1 MKHTARIMWIIGQTE
16 VELISSANNGCICC
30 ISSFPGLSIVVGLR
44 KDVIQSESDSRLW
57 QLPGQARPT
66 LPLSSHAHPAP
77 DDGDDD
83 ADKRKVGAAVRR
95 QDLQCRLL
103 LCPGLLTL
111 VSPPSIVISQR
122 DNRPQVY
129 ECMVRGIAVM
139 RRRADSYV
147 NATQILKVAGVEK
160 GRRTKILEKEIL
172 PGKHEIVQGGYGKYQ
187 GTWYVPIFFRLNL
200 SLTSATGFLL
210 SEVKNW
216 PSATVWPLY
225 YRPYLTSSRLP
236 LRGTHC
242 HRCQVKPS
250 PPSPLQLPGH
260 YLRRRRSRVWGRQT
274 TTAPAA

>member
-1 MKHTARIMWIIGQTE
+1 MSLVT
-16 VELISSANNGCICC
+16 S
-30 ISSFPGLSIVVGLR
+30 
-44 KDVIQSESDSRLW
+44 KDVIHPTETGSRLW

-83 ADKRKVGAAVRR
+83 ADERKVGAAVRR
-95 QDLQCRLL
+95 QDLQRCLFFR
-103 LCPGLLTL
+103 PGLLIPQF
-111 VSPPSIVISQR
+111 PPSTVISQR

-187 GTWYVPIFFRLNL
+187 GTWYVPQFVKPDLY
-200 SLTSATGFLL
+200 LTSALG
-210 SEVKNW
+210 SPSREVKNW
-216 PSATVWPLY
+216 LSATVWPLY
-225 YRPYLTSSRLP
+225 YRLYSTSSRPLP
-236 LRGTHC
+236 RGMQC

-250 PPSPLQLPGH
+250 PLNPLRRPGH
-260 YLRRRRSRVWGRQT
+260 YLRRLHSRVWDQQT
-274 TTAPAA
+274 TTVLAA